1 MNPVKRLLLSS
12 AAGLQRLA
20 GMVTDKAK
28 PGLTGVRNTQ
38 SGHPA
43 SDITPERLGAILRAA
58 EEGDTNAY
66 LELAED
72 MEERDLH
79 YLAVLGTRRRSVSQL
94 DISVKAAS
102 TDDPAHKAHA
112 DMIGKWLDR
121 DLLQAELFDMLDA
134 IGKGFSVTQVLWDTT
149 GGVWLPREL
158 KWTDPRWFELD
169 QVDMRTLR
177 LRNDTGGADDLASH
191 KWIIHTHQAKS
202 GLPIKGGLAR
212 PVAWAW
218 MFKNFTVKDWVVFLE
233 VYGQPLR
240 IGRYGPEASEEDRDV
255 LFDAV
260 MNIASDCGAIIPKSM
275 EMEFIKADGQEA
287 NAAMFQAAAD
297 WWDRQVS
304 KAVLGQTTT
313 TDAVSGGH
321 AVAQEHRQVQEDI
334 ERADAKQLATTL
346 NDTLVRWIIDLN
358 FGPQTAYPRIR
369 IGRQEVK
376 DAKLVVDAVKVLVP
390 MGLEVDM
397 GEVRDII
404 GLRAPSKGAVL
415 LKAPAQDQPPAPG
428 LHAAGASEPVTAIT
442 AMMAERLGKDA
453 DEAVAAML
461 ALVKREFTAA
471 TSAADFHMRLAKLRP
486 DLEQHVTA
494 LAPMMRDAFAAAHLA
509 GRYAVINEG
518 EEDGDA

>member
-1 MNPVKRLLLSS
+1 MNPVRRLLLSS

-43 SDITPERLGAILRAA
+43 SGITPERLAAILRAA

-121 DLLQAELFDMLDA
+121 DVLQAELFDMLDA

-177 LRNDTGGADDLASH
+177 LRNDTGGADDLAPH

-218 MFKNFTVKDWVVFLE
+218 MFRTS
-233 VYGQPLR
+233 PSR
-240 IGRYGPEASEEDRDV
+240 IGWCSWRSMASPCASGAMGPKHLKKTR
-255 LFDAV
+255 
-260 MNIASDCGAIIPKSM
+260 KSCLT
-275 EMEFIKADGQEA
+275 
-287 NAAMFQAAAD
+287 
-297 WWDRQVS
+297 R
-304 KAVLGQTTT
+304 
-313 TDAVSGGH
+313 
-321 AVAQEHRQVQEDI
+321 
-334 ERADAKQLATTL
+334 
-346 NDTLVRWIIDLN
+346 
-358 FGPQTAYPRIR
+358 
-369 IGRQEVK
+369 
-376 DAKLVVDAVKVLVP
+376 
-390 MGLEVDM
+390 
-397 GEVRDII
+397 
-404 GLRAPSKGAVL
+404 
-415 LKAPAQDQPPAPG
+415 
-428 LHAAGASEPVTAIT
+428 
-442 AMMAERLGKDA
+442 
-453 DEAVAAML
+453 
-461 ALVKREFTAA
+461 
-471 TSAADFHMRLAKLRP
+471 
-486 DLEQHVTA
+486 
-494 LAPMMRDAFAAAHLA
+494 
-509 GRYAVINEG
+509 
-518 EEDGDA
+518 